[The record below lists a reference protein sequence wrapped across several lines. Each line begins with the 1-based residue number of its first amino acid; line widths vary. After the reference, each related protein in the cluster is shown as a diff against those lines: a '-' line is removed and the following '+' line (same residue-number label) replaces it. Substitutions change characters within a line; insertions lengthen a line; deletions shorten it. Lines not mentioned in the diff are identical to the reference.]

1 MKKTV
6 RTALCAAAAAIALT
20 GCGGGDNTSA
30 ATAAETTAAAAS
42 ETTAAE
48 EETYSEEEL
57 TDDASITLGNYI
69 GLSRTVEKAD
79 VTEDQIENMLQYL
92 CTVSP
97 AEISGRPAKEGDV
110 VNIDY
115 VGTKDGEA
123 FDGGT
128 ASGYDLTL
136 GSGQFIDGFEDGVI
150 GMETGDEKDLNLT
163 FPEDYG
169 SEDLAGQ
176 DVVFHVTLN
185 AIKDPENTK
194 VDDAL
199 ARRVLGDM
207 TATVDK
213 LRDQVKES
221 LELQSESN
229 FFNGAGTEL
238 ALQALENSQVTADPQ
253 AIEQTFNDL
262 KKTYQAYADQ
272 YGVDL
277 ETFLSSMMG
286 TDLDGLRENAENVV
300 RQEMVLNAIV
310 EKEGLSAT
318 DEQKDALARINY
330 YDSAD
335 AFIQAVGEEQANHLF
350 DLAAAYYYLIDNSVL
365 TEEPGP
371 GAETEPGPG
380 AETEAETTAAP

>member
-1 MKKTV
+1 MKKRKSEERIGAKPAV
-6 RTALCAAAAAIALT
+6 LAAALAASALLCACGSKEYLKDIKAA
-20 GCGGGDNTSA
+20 D
-30 ATAAETTAAAAS
+30 
-42 ETTAAE
+42 
-48 EETYSEEEL
+48 YV
-57 TDDASITLGNYI
+57 TLGDYKGVEVKEEKTEINDTIVSDYI
-69 GLSRTVEKAD
+69 EAYLLPSFATVEE
-79 VTEDQIENMLQYL
+79 VT
-92 CTVSP
+92 
-97 AEISGRPAKEGDV
+97 GRSVEEGDT

-115 VGTKDGEA
+115 AGYLDGEQ

-128 ASGYDLTL
+128 ASGQNLTI
-136 GSGQFIDGFEDGVI
+136 GSHRFIDGFEDGVI